1 MANQR
6 RHNPQSDTKSPNEYM
21 RGGKG
26 RKDEVGGS
34 GIYPASSPNVPAD
47 AEPRSEDELARH
59 KGPRPKP
66 SDEAGFKKGDQSS
79 GSE

>member
-1 MANQR
+1 MSNQSR
-6 RHNPQSDTKSPNEYM
+6 EAKPSEKDRQNEYI

-34 GIYPASSPNVPAD
+34 GIYPASSPDAPAD
-47 AEPRSEDELARH
+47 AEVRSEGELVRH
-59 KGPRPKP
+59 KGPAKEPT
-66 SDEAGFKKGDQSS
+66 DELAAKNADESS